1 MTFSG
6 RHETNIPLSALD
18 RCGRRSRAARQCH
31 RHAGTR
37 LADPLGLVQT
47 QAIESAEGGLRITLT
62 GSASQQTLSAR
73 FLQGFHGSGVQHI
86 ALATADILAAARRL
100 RELGLATLPIPQN
113 YYEDLDARFGLDP
126 ELLAQLAQFNILYDR
141 DSDGEYFQLI
151 SRAFA
156 KRFFFEIVERR
167 GYRGFGAANAAIRLA
182 AQSRYRDDLEI
193 TA

>member
-1 MTFSG
+1 
-6 RHETNIPLSALD
+6 
-18 RCGRRSRAARQCH
+18 
-31 RHAGTR
+31 
-37 LADPLGLVQT
+37 
-47 QAIESAEGGLRITLT
+47 
-62 GSASQQTLSAR
+62 
-73 FLQGFHGSGVQHI
+73 VQHI